1 MLVTTQD
8 LFLTA
13 FVRLK
18 GIKLEDLRDIGDRKL
33 FVFENSEEFQL
44 LKRKYYFNEA
54 QVDPLDYKN
63 MIRELKAAI
72 MDS

>member
-33 FVFENSEEFQL
+33 FVFENTDEYQC

-54 QVDPLDYKN
+54 RVDPLEYKN
-63 MIRELKAAI
+63 MIRELKAAV
-72 MDS
+72 MSN